1 MAEFIKHKECP
12 KCGSKDNVAVY
23 SDGGEYCWADCGY
36 KVIGSELREEFK
48 ERDKGSGKGKK
59 TSKGEDMSAS
69 SEFDTET
76 KSKKAAL
83 TEEQA
88 KEIKGNTSLK
98 GKGFRG
104 IRDDISTPFGVRYAY
119 DESTGE
125 VIEQWYPCTEFQQLT
140 GYKIREVPKN
150 FRSKGRTGAECELF
164 GQFKFNRGGK
174 YVLIQEGECM
184 LPTTKVLTRSGW
196 VSLKDYQGGEV
207 MQGNGEFADP
217 IAIVKKPYNGNLVSY
232 VSGSYKAIYTPEHNM
247 IRIKDGKQFKT
258 KANDLKKKHY
268 AVPRTVIFNELEE
281 DDLMVRL
288 QVMLSADFTFRK
300 TGEILAAFKK
310 ERKINR
316 CRELL
321 NASGLKYIETVQ
333 SNGYGAFYIPR
344 QDGTERFSKEFSY
357 EDLRYA
363 RIIIDELVHW
373 DGNSVP
379 NRNQIEYSSK
389 LYSNAKFIQ
398 TCAHL
403 CGYVSTIIHRENQF
417 GKWLK
422 VSILFGKQVSTT
434 QKGYTEIPY
443 SGDVMCLTMPEG
455 SLLISHEDSISVT
468 GNCDALSA
476 YQMLS
481 DYNKGRGSDFEIAVV
496 SPTTG
501 AMSRKQIQNNY
512 AFFDTFDNIILGMDN
527 DEAGN
532 KARDELVKYL
542 PKGKV
547 KIMQMRYKDANEYL
561 MKGKEKEFIKD
572 FYDAKKMVPVGVLP
586 SDQLYDRL
594 MQQAHVEKLPWPPLM
609 GKLNDFFKGGM
620 PLGHIINIAAA
631 TSVGKTSVVNELLY
645 YWIFN
650 SSHKCGIVS
659 MELDAGQY
667 AEALLSRHLQR
678 KLVLIEDEKEKIEYL
693 KRPDIMN
700 KANELLTDEEGNPR
714 FYLLDN
720 RDGTVEEIQSTIEEL
735 VISCGCKVIVID
747 VLQDIIA
754 ALPIDEQELF
764 LKWSKSMIKSHGITL
779 VYINHTRKTSAG
791 QNAADDEQSIHGS
804 SSIIKSASVNIM
816 LKRDKMNENPII
828 RNKTEILV
836 HKNRIFGITGPA
848 GSMYYDN
855 ETHTLHEFDSWCE
868 DHGVTEF

>member
-48 ERDKGSGKGKK
+48 ERDKGSCKVKK

-88 KEIKGNTSLK
+88 KEIKGNTGTK

-104 IRDDISTPFGVRYAY
+104 IRDDISIPFGVRYSY
-119 DESTGE
+119 DESSGDVT
-125 VIEQWYPCTEFQQLT
+125 EQWYPVTDDNSLV
-140 GYKIREVPKN
+140 GYKIREIPKN
-150 FRSKGRTGAECELF
+150 FRSKGRTGADCDLF

-174 YVLIQEGECM
+174 YVLCQEGE
-184 LPTTKVLTRSGW
+184 V
-196 VSLKDYQGGEV
+196 
-207 MQGNGEFADP
+207 
-217 IAIVKKPYNGNLVSY
+217 
-232 VSGSYKAIYTPEHNM
+232 
-247 IRIKDGKQFKT
+247 
-258 KANDLKKKHY
+258 
-268 AVPRTVIFNELEE
+268 
-281 DDLMVRL
+281 
-288 QVMLSADFTFRK
+288 
-300 TGEILAAFKK
+300 
-310 ERKINR
+310 
-316 CRELL
+316 
-321 NASGLKYIETVQ
+321 
-333 SNGYGAFYIPR
+333 
-344 QDGTERFSKEFSY
+344 
-357 EDLRYA
+357 
-363 RIIIDELVHW
+363 
-373 DGNSVP
+373 
-379 NRNQIEYSSK
+379 
-389 LYSNAKFIQ
+389 
-398 TCAHL
+398 
-403 CGYVSTIIHRENQF
+403 
-417 GKWLK
+417 
-422 VSILFGKQVSTT
+422 
-434 QKGYTEIPY
+434 
-443 SGDVMCLTMPEG
+443 
-455 SLLISHEDSISVT
+455 
-468 GNCDALSA
+468 DALSA

-481 DYNKGRGSDFEIAVV
+481 DYNKSRGSDFEIAVV

-501 AMSRKQIQNNY
+501 AMSKKQIQNNY

-572 FYDAKKMVPVGVLP
+572 FYDSKKMVPVGVLP

-678 KLVLIEDEKEKIEYL
+678 KLVLIEDEEEKIEYL
-693 KRPDIMN
+693 KRPDIMK

-868 DHGVTEF
+868 EHGVTEF

>member
-1 MAEFIKHKECP
+1 MAEFIRHKECP
-12 KCGSKDNVAVY
+12 KCGSSDNVAVY
-23 SDGGEYCWADCGY
+23 SDGGEYCWSECGY

-48 ERDKGSGKGKK
+48 ENDKGKRKAKGD
-59 TSKGEDMSAS
+59 SM
-69 SEFDTET
+69 SEFDSQDQV

-88 KEIKGNTSLK
+88 KGIKGSTSPK

-104 IRDDISTPFGVRYAY
+104 IRDDISSPFGVRYSY
-119 DESTGE
+119 DESSGD
-125 VIEQWYPCTEFQQLT
+125 VVEQYYPCTQDGQLT

-184 LPTTKVLTRSGW
+184 LPSTKVLTRSGW
-196 VSLKDYQGGEV
+196 VSLEDYQGGEV

-217 IAIVKKPYNGNLVSY
+217 IAIVKKHYEGNLVSY

-247 IRIKDGKQFKT
+247 IRLKDGKQFKV
-258 KANDLKKKHY
+258 KANDLKKKQY

-281 DDLMVRL
+281 DNLMVRL

-300 TGEILAAFKK
+300 TGEIRAAFKK

-321 NASGLKYIETVQ
+321 NASGLKYTETVQ

-357 EDLRYA
+357 DDLKYA
-363 RIIIDELVHW
+363 RIIIDELLHW

-389 LYSNAKFIQ
+389 LYSNAKFVQ

-417 GKWLK
+417 GKWMK
-422 VSILFGKQVSTT
+422 VSILFGKRVSTT

-476 YQMLS
+476 YQILS

-561 MKGKEKEFIKD
+561 QNGKDKEYIQD
-572 FYDAKKMVPVGVLP
+572 FYNAKTFVPVGVVGSGDISASMREEFMVPKIPLP
-586 SDQLYDRL
+586 PFMHKL
-594 MQQAHVEKLPWPPLM
+594 QAM
-609 GKLNDFFKGGM
+609 MAGGV
-620 PLGHIINIAAA
+620 PLGRSVNLASASGTGKSTIIDEI
-631 TSVGKTSVVNELLY
+631 VY
-645 YWIFN
+645 YMIFN
-650 SSHKCGIVS
+650 SPHKVGIVTLES
-659 MELDAGQY
+659 TCGQY
-667 AEALLSRHLQR
+667 GNKLLSRHLGI
-678 KLVLIEDEKEKIEYL
+678 KLELKTNDEALEILNSENTKKKEHEL
-693 KRPDIMN
+693 FWTE
-700 KANELLTDEEGNPR
+700 NEEHR
-714 FYLLDN
+714 FYLIDD
-720 RDGTVEEIQSTIEEL
+720 RDGGVENVKDAIENL
-735 VISCGCKVIVID
+735 VIGCGCKVIILDPVHDCIGS
-747 VLQDIIA
+747 
-754 ALPIDEQELF
+754 LPNEEQESF
-764 LKWSKSMIKSHGITL
+764 YSWQKGMMKSHNVTFYN
-779 VYINHTRKTSAG
+779 VMHTRKTANGQKAG
-791 QNAADDEQSIHGS
+791 STGADLHEEDIQGS
-804 SSIIKSASVNIM
+804 SSAYKSAACNLIFG
-816 LKRDKMNENPII
+816 
-828 RNKTEILV
+828 RNKEAENELERNTTVMKATKIRWTG
-836 HKNRIFGITGPA
+836 KTGIA
-848 GSMYYDN
+848 GKYYYDN
-855 ETHTLHEFDSWCE
+855 ETHTMHDLDDWCE
-868 DHGVTEF
+868 ENGVTEF